1 MERLKNLG
9 SNNILLVAI
18 IIMASIVV
26 GGIFL
31 TMLVINVIKSQ
42 SLIEA
47 RDSCLVLAERQ
58 NQEIV
63 ELREVV
69 DIMRPLVRKYGH

>member
-1 MERLKNLG
+1 MERLKNLE

>member
-1 MERLKNLG
+1 MERLKNLE

-31 TMLVINVIKSQ
+31 SMLVVNVIKSQ